1 MWLVKL
7 LVYMYLSSYG
17 FVFQN
22 CPGRF
27 LNK

>member
-7 LVYMYLSSYG
+7 RVYMYLSVYG